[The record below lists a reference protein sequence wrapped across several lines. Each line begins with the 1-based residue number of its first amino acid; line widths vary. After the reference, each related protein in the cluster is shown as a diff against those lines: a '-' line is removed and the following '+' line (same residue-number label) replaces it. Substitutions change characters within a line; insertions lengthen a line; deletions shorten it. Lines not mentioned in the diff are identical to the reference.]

1 MSAARDH
8 ILARIRAA
16 NGRAGRV
23 GERAADPGAQLG
35 RIAPHLL
42 PARAR
47 GGAAELVDRFISF
60 AEQSGAGITR
70 LSGLSQA
77 PAAIAAW
84 LENSALGGAIVA
96 SPHSTLADLPWHA
109 APALAVRFGRA
120 DGPDSVGVT
129 PALAGI
135 AETGTLLV
143 HSGLRLPNSLY
154 FLPETHIALLR
165 TADIVGGY
173 EQAWEKLRAAVPDEA
188 WPPRTATLI
197 TGPSRTSDIEK
208 TLQIGVHGP
217 RRLQI
222 MLIDG
227 EET

>member
-16 NGRAGRV
+16 NGRPGRAGQP
-23 GERAADPGAQLG
+23 AADPGAQLG
-35 RIAPHLL
+35 RTAPHLL
-42 PARAR
+42 PTRAQ
-47 GGAAELVDRFISF
+47 GGAAEIVDRFISF
-60 AEQSGAGITR
+60 AEQSGAGMMR
-70 LSGLSQA
+70 LANRSQA
-77 PAAIAAW
+77 PASIAAW

-96 SPHSTLADLPWHA
+96 SPHPILTDMPWHE
-109 APALAVRFGRA
+109 APGLAVRFGRA
-120 DGPDSVGVT
+120 EGPDAVGVT

-143 HSGLRLPNSLY
+143 HSGLRLPNSLH
-154 FLPETHIALLR
+154 FLPETHIAILR

-173 EQAWEKLRAAVPDEA
+173 EQAWEKLRAAVPDED

-222 MLIDG
+222 VLIDG